1 MFLIT
6 GVTGTTGSLVRK
18 FLLDRGLPVRGMT
31 RTPSRPDDVP
41 GDFTSPDSLAA
52 ALTGVTAAYLVTAPA
67 TPVPDHDLAFLATA
81 RAAGVRRVV
90 RLSAIGTGEV
100 FEGSVLAPHHHTAD
114 EALRD
119 SGLEW
124 TILRPSHFATNMLRT
139 PVYNMTGDAKHGV
152 IDPAD
157 IAAVAV
163 EALLGDHRGEVLT
176 LTGPEALS
184 VPEQAAILREVRPV
198 EVVDVDPSAVDPSWR
213 SGVLWARAGHNAV
226 VTDTVERVLGRPA
239 TPFKQWALG
248 L

>member
-6 GVTGTTGSLVRK
+6 GVTGTTGGLVRRL
-18 FLLDRGLPVRGMT
+18 LLDRGLPVRGMT
-31 RTPSRPDDVP
+31 RTPSRPDDVH
-41 GDFTSPDSLAA
+41 GDFTSPDTLVA
-52 ALTGVTAAYLVTAPA
+52 ALAGVTAAYLVTAPE
-67 TPVPDHDLAFLATA
+67 TPVPDHDLAFLAAA
-81 RAAGVRRVV
+81 REAGVRRVV

-100 FEGSVLAPHHHTAD
+100 FEGSVLAPHHLAAD

-124 TILRPSHFATNMLRT
+124 TVLRPSTFATNMLRT
-139 PVYNMTGDAKHGV
+139 PVYNMTGDAQHGV

-163 EALLGDHRGEVLT
+163 EALVDDHRGRVYT

-198 EVVDVDPSAVDPSWR
+198 EVVDVDPSVVDPSWR
-213 SGVLWARAGHNAV
+213 SGVLWSRAGHSAL

-239 TPFKQWALG
+239 TPFKQWVSSL
-248 L
+248 